1 MTADSVSIVR
11 NIPSN
16 IPPLNTDREK
26 LREVIINLLGNAV
39 KFTDLGEIKIS
50 AYQENG
56 DFRLAVADTG
66 IGIDQADMNR
76 IFEEFDRGKLTS
88 AAGYRGT
95 GLGLA
100 IVKRLVNLLGGS
112 IAVESVAGKGSTFT
126 VTLPSSA
133 INPVSPKS

>member
-1 MTADSVSIVR
+1 MPPSICKLEAVQIDHLIREAAASLEPVLNGDSVRIVQDLS
-11 NIPSN
+11 PN

-26 LREVIINLLGNAV
+26 LREFILNLLANAV
-39 KFTDLGEIKIS
+39 KFTDRGEIKIS
-50 AYQENG
+50 AYQQNG

-100 IVKRLVNLLGGS
+100 IGEKTR
-112 IAVESVAGKGSTFT
+112 
-126 VTLPSSA
+126 
-133 INPVSPKS
+133 

>member
-1 MTADSVSIVR
+1 MLNANSVRIVQD
-11 NIPSN
+11 ISPN

-26 LREVIINLLGNAV
+26 LREVILNLLGNAV
-39 KFTDLGEIKIS
+39 KFTDRGDIKIS
-50 AYQENG
+50 AYQQNG

-66 IGIDQADMNR
+66 IGIEQADMNR

-100 IVKRLVNLLGGS
+100 IVKRLVDILGGS
-112 IAVESVAGKGSTFT
+112 IAVESEVGKGSTFT
-126 VTLPSSA
+126 LTLPVDRREA
-133 INPVSPKS
+133 PLI